1 MNGILRIL
9 PAFFFF
15 MLSCG
20 GDSIGKNSME
30 KDTSNFEAE
39 LQSMRKQKDNAFV
52 TDPGSPFAE
61 LLEDFKGLEYFPVDV
76 NARVKVQLQ
85 PFASGPQ
92 QRIITDTK
100 GKPRLMKQIGNFE
113 FKYKG
118 TLCRL
123 PALMF
128 ADDSSHYFV
137 MFKDKTNGTETY
149 GGGRYIEMPVFD
161 RDGVL
166 DFNQAY
172 NPYCHYNHNYAC
184 PIVPN
189 DCVLTVRIEA
199 GERMYDKQAEGS
211 QH

>member
-1 MNGILRIL
+1 MNCLMRTL
-9 PAFFFF
+9 PFFFF
-15 MLSCG
+15 FLVSCQG
-20 GDSIGKNSME
+20 GNPSETSTEEGNKNNATE
-30 KDTSNFEAE
+30 VGA
-39 LQSMRKQKDNAFV
+39 MRKQKDNAFV

-61 LLEDFKGLEYFPVDV
+61 LLEDFKGLEYFPVDE

-85 PFASGPQ
+85 PFASGAQ

-100 GKPRLMKQIGNFE
+100 GKPRLMKQLGNFE

>member
-1 MNGILRIL
+1 M
-9 PAFFFF
+9 PFFFF
-15 MLSCG
+15 FLVSCQG
-20 GDSIGKNSME
+20 GNPSE
-30 KDTSNFEAE
+30 TSTEEGNRNNVNEVAA
-39 LQSMRKQKDNAFV
+39 MRKQKDNAFV

-61 LLEDFKGLEYFPVDV
+61 LLEDFKGLEYFPVDE

-100 GKPRLMKQIGNFE
+100 GKPRLMKQLGNFE

-128 ADDSSHYFV
+128 VDDSSHYFV

-199 GERMYDKQAEGS
+199 GERMYDKQTEGS